1 MLTCKVQLSEYKCS
15 SDEVAQ
21 IDTFKTITSI
31 LFGINY
37 PFCNVNRALISNV
50 IVTNFATALIKTLA
64 KVVFCYLNWCIG
76 TQS

>member
-1 MLTCKVQLSEYKCS
+1 MLIFKLLFYEILTCKVQLSEYKCS

-37 PFCNVNRALISNV
+37 PFIT
-50 IVTNFATALIKTLA
+50 IVM
-64 KVVFCYLNWCIG
+64 
-76 TQS
+76 